1 MDLVICVLTVFLFRL
16 EFLDNYQRIRYF
28 LVSILIFALFS
39 CLLPLL
45 NTKISSEM
53 FDPFLQGITLV
64 LLAIIYYMK
73 RKRKNHKI

>member
-1 MDLVICVLTVFLFRL
+1 MDLVICVFTVFLFRL

-28 LVSILIFALFS
+28 LVLILIFVLFS

-73 RKRKNHKI
+73 RRRKNHEI

>member
-1 MDLVICVLTVFLFRL
+1 MNLVICVLTVFLFRL

-28 LVSILIFALFS
+28 LVSILIFVLFS
-39 CLLPLL
+39 CLLPQID
-45 NTKISSEM
+45 TKISSEM

-73 RKRKNHKI
+73 RKRKNHEI

>member
-1 MDLVICVLTVFLFRL
+1 MDLVICVFTVFLFRL

-28 LVSILIFALFS
+28 LVLILIFVLFS

-45 NTKISSEM
+45 NTKISREM

-73 RKRKNHKI
+73 RKRKNHEI

>member
-1 MDLVICVLTVFLFRL
+1 MDLVICVFTVFLFRL

-28 LVSILIFALFS
+28 LVLILIFVLFS

-73 RKRKNHKI
+73 RRRKKHEI